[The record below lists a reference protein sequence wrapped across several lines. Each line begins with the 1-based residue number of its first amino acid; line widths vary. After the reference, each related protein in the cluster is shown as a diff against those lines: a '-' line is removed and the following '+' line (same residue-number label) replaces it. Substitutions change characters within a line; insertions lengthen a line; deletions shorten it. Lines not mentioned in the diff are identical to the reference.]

1 MPFGPK
7 SLKLNCR
14 PVYCSRLYGILD
26 SFIKQFFSLI
36 WGRIVHIFLVA
47 IDLKP
52 KSSLIWMFLLIP
64 DILIFFQFSK
74 IYPSAKITTSKMLR
88 IIEVSPVRWSCAIIF
103 VPQKEV
109 SYFTTLVSRNFLT
122 FTKLQI
128 FVFFCISINR
138 KYYKK
143 SNRYCTFWANW
154 SVTENVCSQNR
165 QSLFVVLTWDI

>member
-1 MPFGPK
+1 MFSG
-7 SLKLNCR
+7 SNRSETEEFFDLN
-14 PVYCSRLYGILD
+14 V
-26 SFIKQFFSLI
+26 FINSWFFS
-36 WGRIVHIFLVA
+36 IF
-47 IDLKP
+47 
-52 KSSLIWMFLLIP
+52 
-64 DILIFFQFSK
+64 FFQFSK

-128 FVFFCISINR
+128 FVFFCIFINR

-154 SVTENVCSQNR
+154 AVTENVCSQNR